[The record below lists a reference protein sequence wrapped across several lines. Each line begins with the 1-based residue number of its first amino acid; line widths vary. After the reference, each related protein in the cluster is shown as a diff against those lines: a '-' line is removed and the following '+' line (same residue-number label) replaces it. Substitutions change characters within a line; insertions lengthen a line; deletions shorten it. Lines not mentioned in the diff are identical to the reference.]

1 MPEFQSVR
9 GFHDLF
15 GEELKRFRYVSN
27 LIREK
32 LRLYNFE
39 EIILPVVEYL
49 EVFQRSIGEATDI
62 VQKEMFAFQ
71 DRKGR
76 WLALRPEGTAGAV
89 RAYVQNRHPYSSH
102 LYTLLNNQYKSSY
115 ISPIT
120 Y

>member
-39 EIILPVVEYL
+39 EIILPVVE
-49 EVFQRSIGEATDI
+49 
-62 VQKEMFAFQ
+62 
-71 DRKGR
+71 
-76 WLALRPEGTAGAV
+76 
-89 RAYVQNRHPYSSH
+89 
-102 LYTLLNNQYKSSY
+102 
-115 ISPIT
+115 
-120 Y
+120 